1 MTLKERKLTLTEEDI
16 TRIANSKTEQLKL
29 WAILR
34 IMCHTMTSRRPIKVI
49 SQHSD
54 GTKTA
59 ILREGMRRDGSKKFT
74 TRMNNDTESVP
85 TKLTHPVITSA
96 LSDIMLYIGIT
107 PPDVRD
113 MGDEIRMLE
122 AFALMAWY
130 TKLASHMI
138 AFIENDMSNDYTRI
152 YDEIKV
158 PEFNSKN
165 SIEELMWY
173 VTSAGMHVKSVL
185 YKTIINNRD
194 KVSQII
200 PDFNFDNPD
209 DIWEEFERVDWSIY
223 GQHGYNSCDA
233 NSPDVCCKILSAII
247 GYMTNRFA
255 IKPESYHVTLT
266 NFPTYPQNE
275 ICCSFEDTI
284 LLKEVF
290 DSVAI
295 NREKRT
301 SV

>member
-1 MTLKERKLTLTEEDI
+1 
-16 TRIANSKTEQLKL
+16 
-29 WAILR
+29 
-34 IMCHTMTSRRPIKVI
+34 
-49 SQHSD
+49 
-54 GTKTA
+54 
-59 ILREGMRRDGSKKFT
+59 
-74 TRMNNDTESVP
+74 MNDNTESVP
-85 TKLTHPVITSA
+85 TKLTFPVITSA
-96 LSDIMLYIGIT
+96 LSDMMLYIGIT
-107 PPDVRD
+107 PPDDVRD
-113 MGDEIRMLE
+113 MNDEIRMLE

-130 TKLASHMI
+130 AKLASHMI

-185 YKTIINNRD
+185 YKTITNNRD

-200 PDFNFDNPD
+200 PDFSFGNPD
-209 DIWEEFERVDWSIY
+209 DIWEEFTKVDWNIY
-223 GQHGYNSCDA
+223 GQHGYSSCDA
-233 NSPDVCCKILSAII
+233 DSPDVCYKILSAII

-255 IKPESYHVTLT
+255 IKPESYCVTLT

-284 LLKEVF
+284 LLSNVF
-290 DSVAI
+290 DSVKMSYVCELTHRSTDKSSLT
-295 NREKRT
+295 NFFDER
-301 SV
+301 